1 MTFKRELQRLY
12 EQIEVK
18 INRRAAEFRAVW
30 ERGDERELLCELMFC
45 LLTPAARAHS
55 AWEALQNL
63 EKKGLILHET
73 VKQPQSSNLRAHND
87 DERRRRI
94 ADELRTVRFKNN
106 KARNVM
112 EAERFFVIDG
122 KVSVLSHLRRFHT
135 IQETREWL
143 AATVRGMG
151 FKEASH
157 FLRNIG
163 RGQNIAI
170 LDRHILRCL
179 KCAGVI
185 DTVPGSLTAKAYVE
199 TEQRMKVFAGG
210 IGIPIDHLDMLFWYH
225 ETGEI
230 FK

>member
-12 EQIEVK
+12 EQIKVTIEH
-18 INRRAAEFRAVW
+18 RAAEFRAVW

-63 EKKGLILHET
+63 KKKALILRET
-73 VKQPQSSNLRAHND
+73 VKQPQFSRFCAYNE

-94 ADELRTVRFKNN
+94 ADELRTVRFRNN
-106 KARNVM
+106 KARNLM

-122 KVSVLSHLRRFHT
+122 KVSVLSHLRRFHM
-135 IQETREWL
+135 IQDTREWL
-143 AATVRGMG
+143 AATIRGMG

-179 KCAGVI
+179 KRAGVI
-185 DTVPGSLTAKAYVE
+185 AAVPESLTAKAYVE
-199 TEQRMKVFAGG
+199 TEQRMKMFAGC
-210 IGIPIDHLDMLFWYH
+210 IGIPIDHLDMLLWYH